1 MLLDSGSFLHVCP
14 PDFAPEIALW
24 QDGRPPRAV
33 TASGQP
39 LRCYGHK
46 KVLLSTNNGVLLNV
60 DFAVMDVSQP
70 ILS

>member
-14 PDFAPEIALW
+14 PDFAPEIALR
-24 QDGRPPRAV
+24 QDGRQPRAV

-46 KVLLSTNNGVLLNV
+46 KLLLSTNGILLNV
-60 DFAVMDVSQP
+60 DFA
-70 ILS
+70 